1 MTPSAATANQS
12 RPFGHFT
19 RRASASGSRR
29 RKPSPKRNTASVTG
43 SLAPSAKRVTAAA
56 IPPNALDATAASTP
70 ACSIVPL
77 DNRAMRLVVLIVLVV
92 LAVWLIRRAFL
103 TSSSK
108 SRNAPPRQG
117 NLEGDLVACA
127 RCGMHLPRSEARE
140 AGGRLYC
147 GEEHARLGA
156 RP

>member
-1 MTPSAATANQS
+1 M
-12 RPFGHFT
+12 
-19 RRASASGSRR
+19 
-29 RKPSPKRNTASVTG
+29 
-43 SLAPSAKRVTAAA
+43 
-56 IPPNALDATAASTP
+56 PPNALDAIAASTP

-77 DNRAMRLVVLIVLVV
+77 DNRAMRLVVLIVLIV

-108 SRNAPPRQG
+108 SRKAPPIQ
-117 NLEGDLVACA
+117 GDLVACA
-127 RCGMHLPRSEARE
+127 RCGMHLPRNEARE

-156 RP
+156 GR